1 MYSRH
6 RKNSRAAAAVTF
18 SLLLYAAPLYG
29 EEYVVDR
36 DEAVRRGTARSFEL
50 ETAEL
55 RLAARKRRYSLGIRD
70 YLPRLELGISFDD
83 AVTLHGADS
92 RSKRISAAVEQ
103 PLYNGGASRF
113 SRKVEEM
120 EIGLEEVQ
128 LRLQRVALADTI
140 WKLCSEI
147 IILEQKAE
155 IEKKLIALNL
165 RNLSLHRLRHRL
177 GLVPE
182 LEVVELEI
190 QVQSAKIRA
199 AETGDS
205 ISKLHYT
212 VKQLLGV
219 PADSKLSIDDT
230 IDSNY
235 RGIQLHG
242 SPDYFIETALRNN
255 PELLFKHSTVRK
267 EEQAAILAR
276 KTYVP
281 ALSLEAS
288 FFVEGEHLPL
298 HIPGFSVQFH
308 IDFSHPA
315 MPGSMTGSIGNTGP
329 DRVSRGLHIR
339 SSPLR
344 SIDAAAGR
352 IEGDIARAAGKK
364 ELEKLEADLSFT
376 VRQTFEGYRRQQE
389 RVRLASESRRLI
401 QKKLDILKQR
411 LDDGSIRSSA
421 YIEAE
426 IEYEGSTIEIL
437 EQILALLTTERQLE
451 TLLGLAPGNL
461 AEFTGNS
468 GGTGGIQ

>member
-1 MYSRH
+1 MYSLP
-6 RKNSRAAAAVTF
+6 RKNNRAAAAAAF
-18 SLLLYAAPLYG
+18 CILLHAAPLYG
-29 EEYVVDR
+29 EEYVFDR

-113 SRKVEEM
+113 NRKVEQM

-128 LRLQRVALADTI
+128 LRLRRAALADTI

-147 IILEQKAE
+147 SILEQKAE
-155 IEKKLIALNL
+155 IEKKMIALNL

-177 GLVPE
+177 GIVPE

-190 QVQSAKIRA
+190 QVQNAKVRA
-199 AETGDS
+199 AETADS
-205 ISKLHYT
+205 IYKLYYT
-212 VKQLLGV
+212 AKQLLGV
-219 PADSKLSIDDT
+219 PADSGLSFDDT
-230 IDSNY
+230 IDSGY
-235 RGIQLHG
+235 RGIQLRG
-242 SPDYFIETALRNN
+242 SPDLFIETALRNN
-255 PELLFKHSTVRK
+255 PELLFKQSSAHK
-267 EEQAAILAR
+267 DEQAAVLAR
-276 KTYVP
+276 KTYLP
-281 ALSLEAS
+281 ALSLEAA

-298 HIPGFSVQFH
+298 HIPGFSIQFH

-315 MPGSMTGSIGNTGP
+315 MPGGMTGSIGETGP
-329 DRVSRGLHIR
+329 DRASRGLHLR
-339 SSPLR
+339 SSPLQ
-344 SIDAAAGR
+344 SIDTAAGR
-352 IEGDIARAAGKK
+352 IEGEIARAAGRK
-364 ELEKLEADLSFT
+364 ELEQLEADLSFS
-376 VRQTFEGYRRQQE
+376 VRQTLEGYRRQQE

-411 LDDGSIRSSA
+411 LKDGSIRSSA

-437 EQILALLTTERQLE
+437 EQILALLTMERKLE
-451 TLLGLAPGNL
+451 ALLGLAPGNL
-461 AEFTGNS
+461 AEFAGNS
-468 GGTGGIQ
+468 AGFGGAQ